1 MQVGKAYF
9 ELVDYLE
16 ADHYFELAHRLS
28 PCTLDGM
35 DIYST
40 VLYVSE
46 ITAVQL
52 LATLTFIYKLACFVI
67 FLQHLNAEMRLS
79 YLAQELIS
87 IDRLSPQ
94 AWYAFVLLYKNKSV
108 SPFYC
113 QSISILFFPPTKS
126 CNDDIFELA
135 QGVLCV

>member
-28 PCTLDGM
+28 PCILDGM

-46 ITAVQL
+46 VIAVGL
-52 LATLTFIYKLACFVI
+52 LATLTFIYKLACFCY
-67 FLQHLNAEMRLS
+67 FLQHLNVEMRLS

-94 AWYAFVLLYKNKSV
+94 AWYAFVLLCKEQK
-108 SPFYC
+108 C
-113 QSISILFFPPTKS
+113 CI
-126 CNDDIFELA
+126 IFLS
-135 QGVLCV
+135 

>member
-46 ITAVQL
+46 INTVGL
-52 LATLTFIYKLACFVI
+52 DYVIRTFISKLTCF
-67 FLQHLNAEMRLS
+67 L
-79 YLAQELIS
+79 
-87 IDRLSPQ
+87 
-94 AWYAFVLLYKNKSV
+94 
-108 SPFYC
+108 C
-113 QSISILFFPPTKS
+113 SILMRR
-126 CNDDIFELA
+126 
-135 QGVLCV
+135 

>member
-16 ADHYFELAHRLS
+16 ADRYFELAHRLS

-46 ITAVQL
+46 ISALAWVHL
-52 LATLTFIYKLACFVI
+52 LA
-67 FLQHLNAEMRLS
+67 H
-79 YLAQELIS
+79 
-87 IDRLSPQ
+87 LSP
-94 AWYAFVLLYKNKSV
+94 SSHV
-108 SPFYC
+108 SC
-113 QSISILFFPPTKS
+113 AAS
-126 CNDDIFELA
+126 E
-135 QGVLCV
+135 

>member
-40 VLYVSE
+40 VLYVSD
-46 ITAVQL
+46 ITAVGL
-52 LATLTFIYKLACFVI
+52 LATLL
-67 FLQHLNAEMRLS
+67 LHL
-79 YLAQELIS
+79 
-87 IDRLSPQ
+87 
-94 AWYAFVLLYKNKSV
+94 SV
-108 SPFYC
+108 SLHGFL
-113 QSISILFFPPTKS
+113 LFFCS
-126 CNDDIFELA
+126 I
-135 QGVLCV
+135 

>member
-1 MQVGKAYF
+1 MVVKSFFFARKGMCSFWSAVQVGKAYF

-46 ITAVQL
+46 ITAIGL
-52 LATLTFIYKLACFVI
+52 LATLLP
-67 FLQHLNAEMRLS
+67 HL
-79 YLAQELIS
+79 
-87 IDRLSPQ
+87 
-94 AWYAFVLLYKNKSV
+94 
-108 SPFYC
+108 
-113 QSISILFFPPTKS
+113 SISLHVFVVFTASECGNETKLPCS
-126 CNDDIFELA
+126 RAYFY
-135 QGVLCV
+135 

>member
-52 LATLTFIYKLACFVI
+52 LATLTFIYKLACFCY

>member
-52 LATLTFIYKLACFVI
+52 LATLTFIYKLACFCY

-113 QSISILFFPPTKS
+113 QSISILFFPIKS
-126 CNDDIFELA
+126 CNDDIFGLA
-135 QGVLCV
+135 QDVLG

>member
-52 LATLTFIYKLACFVI
+52 LTTLTFIYKLACFCY
-67 FLQHLNAEMRLS
+67 FFTASERGNETKLPSSRAH
-79 YLAQELIS
+79 
-87 IDRLSPQ
+87 
-94 AWYAFVLLYKNKSV
+94 
-108 SPFYC
+108 FY
-113 QSISILFFPPTKS
+113 
-126 CNDDIFELA
+126 
-135 QGVLCV
+135 

>member
-40 VLYVSE
+40 VLY
-46 ITAVQL
+46 
-52 LATLTFIYKLACFVI
+52 
-67 FLQHLNAEMRLS
+67 HLNAEMRLS

-113 QSISILFFPPTKS
+113 QSISILFPPLLNLVMMTFL
-126 CNDDIFELA
+126 N
-135 QGVLCV
+135 

>member
-52 LATLTFIYKLACFVI
+52 LATLTFIYKLACFCY

-94 AWYAFVLLYKNKSV
+94 AWYAFFLLYKEQKRR
-108 SPFYC
+108 
-113 QSISILFFPPTKS
+113 T
-126 CNDDIFELA
+126 IFLSEYLNFIFSY
-135 QGVLCV
+135 

>member
-1 MQVGKAYF
+1 MIQVGKAYF

-46 ITAVQL
+46 LSEVELGYIITTL
-52 LATLTFIYKLACFVI
+52 LIYLQPRMLL
-67 FLQHLNAEMRLS
+67 LQHLNEEMRLS

-94 AWYAFVLLYKNKSV
+94 AWYIFLFPFEMLITILGSFLTQISQFSV
-108 SPFYC
+108 FR
-113 QSISILFFPPTKS
+113 SILYGLTFGT
-126 CNDDIFELA
+126 
-135 QGVLCV
+135 

>member
-46 ITAVQL
+46 ISAL
-52 LATLTFIYKLACFVI
+52 GLATFIGTFISKFTS
-67 FLQHLNAEMRLS
+67 FLC
-79 YLAQELIS
+79 S
-87 IDRLSPQ
+87 I
-94 AWYAFVLLYKNKSV
+94 
-108 SPFYC
+108 
-113 QSISILFFPPTKS
+113 
-126 CNDDIFELA
+126 
-135 QGVLCV
+135 